1 VYAGSL
7 FFVNG
12 VSSKDRHQVMA
23 VADFFR
29 AKIVEV
35 SEESLMVELYRKLA
49 ITRRLHWFVREV

>member
-1 VYAGSL
+1 
-7 FFVNG
+7 
-12 VSSKDRHQVMA
+12 MA